1 VAVRAWGS
9 KLTRRKEWVVPTG
22 YEYFT
27 IERRAGGYRG
37 YFYAAN
43 DELVWRTE
51 TYDYKVDAAKAIR
64 LIKAEAASAPVKDRA

>member
-1 VAVRAWGS
+1 
-9 KLTRRKEWVVPTG
+9 LVVPTG

-43 DELVWRTE
+43 DELVWWTE
-51 TYDYKVDAAKAIR
+51 TYVYKVDAAKAIR
-64 LIKAEAASAPVKDRA
+64 LLKAEAASAPVKDRA